1 MTAYKYLLQE
11 ILNAYVI
18 TLFGVILNLNSI
30 IGTIEKD
37 VKWFKVT
44 NENATNTRMI
54 AALIQ
59 GVFSV
64 DL

>member
-1 MTAYKYLLQE
+1 M
-11 ILNAYVI
+11 I

-44 NENATNTRMI
+44 NENTTNTRMI